1 MARPREFDEEAVL
14 DAAIQCFWAKGFE
27 ASSMRDLI
35 DCMGITGAS
44 VYNAFGDK
52 RSLYRKALAH
62 YLESSFGERVVRLES
77 TLAPRQAIETFFVEI
92 IDRSMNDVLHRG
104 CMMVNSALEA
114 VPDAPD
120 AQEIID
126 DFLTRA
132 EAFFRRCVEAGQAD
146 GSISRSQP
154 ATDLSGLLLG
164 VLLGIRVLARARPQR
179 SLLESVVRPVLALL
193 DADTSHTH
201 ATPLPTPVMESQ
213 R

>member
-1 MARPREFDEEAVL
+1 MARPREFDEQAVL

-27 ASSMRDLI
+27 ATSMRDLI
-35 DCMGITGAS
+35 ECMGITGAS

-52 RSLYRKALAH
+52 RGLYRRALAH
-62 YLESSFGERVVRLES
+62 YLESSFGERVVRLER
-77 TLAPRQAIETFFVEI
+77 TLAPRLAIETFFVEI
-92 IDRSMNDVLHRG
+92 IDRSMSDVHHRG

-132 EAFFRRCVEAGQAD
+132 EAFFYRCVAAGQAD
-146 GSISRSQP
+146 GSISRSLS
-154 ATDLSGLLLG
+154 AMDVSGLLLG

-179 SLLESVVRPVLALL
+179 PLLESVVRPVLALL
-193 DADTSHTH
+193 DANTSHTH
-201 ATPLPTPVMESQ
+201 ATPLPSFATESQ

>member
-1 MARPREFDEEAVL
+1 MARPREFDEQAVL
-14 DAAIQCFWAKGFE
+14 DAAIQCFWARGFE
-27 ASSMRDLI
+27 ATSMRDLI
-35 DCMGITGAS
+35 DCMGITSAS

-92 IDRSMNDVLHRG
+92 IDRSMADALHRG

-132 EAFFRRCVEAGQAD
+132 EAFFFRCVEAGQAD
-146 GSISRSQP
+146 GSISRSQS
-154 ATDLSGLLLG
+154 ATDFSGLLLG

-179 SLLESVVRPVLALL
+179 PLLESVIRPVLGLL
-193 DADTSHTH
+193 DADTSHTDTTPF
-201 ATPLPTPVMESQ
+201 ATPATESQ